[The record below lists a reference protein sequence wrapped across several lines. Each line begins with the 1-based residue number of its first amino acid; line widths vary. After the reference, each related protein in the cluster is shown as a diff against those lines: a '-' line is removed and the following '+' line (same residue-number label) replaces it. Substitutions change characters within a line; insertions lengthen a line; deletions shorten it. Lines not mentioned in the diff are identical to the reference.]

1 MTSKLSDAD
10 AAIAVIAEVAGKR
23 REHDAIM
30 RTMGENLV
38 TFFAMLLAFACIA
51 TNRYAAAVGAIL
63 FITTDSIFTNVL
75 RSRMTDLNRE
85 ILDHVTQV
93 YVSVQRQLPP
103 TIEGEEWR
111 RDAP

>member
-1 MTSKLSDAD
+1 MTSKLSNAD
-10 AAIAVIAEVAGKR
+10 AAITVIAEVTGKR

-30 RTMGENLV
+30 RTMGDNAV
-38 TFFAMLLAFACIA
+38 TLFMMLLAFSAIVM
-51 TNRYAAAVGAIL
+51 NIYWLAVVMIL
-63 FITTDSIFTNVL
+63 VLTVDLILMNVL
-75 RSRMTDLNRE
+75 HARMTHMNRE